1 MKRVACETAG
11 GYIFVCLADQPMD
24 FAPFRTFMEPYFL
37 PHRLRDA
44 KVAYESTIIEKGN
57 WKLVWKTTA
66 NATTAPA
73 TIRNSARPIR
83 KPLRPPA
90 FPGQMMT
97 IRKPWST
104 GRSARTSA
112 CRAAS

>member
-57 WKLVWKTTA
+57 WKLVWENNRECYHCAGNHPELCKTYPEA
-66 NATTAPA
+66 PSAT
-73 TIRNSARPIR
+73 
-83 KPLRPPA
+83 A
-90 FPGQMMT
+90 FPGQMT

-112 CRAAS
+112 